1 MKKVKMMNANNRHKK
16 VRLSGNDDCG
26 VIFCP
31 GCGVLEVSVGAMTMR
46 FNHTSFYMLGAALS
60 QAKERLAELQEKSS
74 LDDNAPLA
82 GIKHV
87 H

>member
-1 MKKVKMMNANNRHKK
+1 MMNANDRHKK

-31 GCGVLEVSVGAMTMR
+31 GCGILEVSIGATTMR
-46 FNHTSFYMLGAALS
+46 FNHASFYTLGATLS
-60 QAKERLAELQEKSS
+60 QAKDRLAELQETSVPNG
-74 LDDNAPLA
+74 NASPA

>member
-1 MKKVKMMNANNRHKK
+1 MIKVKMMNANNRHKK

-26 VIFCP
+26 VVFCP

-46 FNHTSFYMLGAALS
+46 FNHASFYTLGATLS
-60 QAKERLAELQEKSS
+60 QAKDRLAELQKTSS
-74 LDDNAPLA
+74 VDDDALLA
-82 GIKHV
+82 SIKHV